1 MIAWSRLEVRRPAHK
16 SVARDWMS
24 PALHGLRQWDGRK
37 VRADRRGK
45 GSGPEVPRCGK
56 ELSSARAEA
65 KEANISE
72 GSLGGGPS
80 RKPIPLLAKRWSKDS
95 LKRSPPVPAR
105 VCSRSPVKI
114 WRHARARQVAR
125 MVKPA

>member
-1 MIAWSRLEVRRPAHK
+1 M
-16 SVARDWMS
+16 
-24 PALHGLRQWDGRK
+24 

-45 GSGPEVPRCGK
+45 GPGPEAPRSGK

-80 RKPIPLLAKRWSKDS
+80 RKPIPLWARRWSRDS
-95 LKRSPPVPAR
+95 CKRSPPVPAR

-114 WRHARARQVAR
+114 WRHAGARHVAR
-125 MVKPA
+125 IVKLACPPC